1 MRKLSFLF
9 LGVVMMSQLALA
21 AGYPLNGS
29 WELMD
34 PESWSFKNMQKKAP
48 EGFVCGY
55 VVDDAWGNNYFS
67 MYVVKKADKYELVY
81 KKPGIAKTK
90 EIDATLAKE
99 LLKTVDGN
107 IGEAQKR
114 RDFEIE
120 DARKRLEKTEA
131 DETNDDEDIWVV
143 FYDGDVIY
151 ALKPGKM
158 AYSWPDVFYR
168 LPDKNWNDQ
177 MAILSDAKAS
187 GTPDIKV
194 EYIDVDKKEEI
205 NPDSIYY
212 VTEVGPDFPGGSQ
225 ALQDYLRA
233 NVNYPAQC
241 REAKIQG
248 RVLINFLVEKDGSI
262 KNVSVLKSV
271 HPLLDEEARR
281 VISTMP
287 KWKPGM
293 EHGTPVRVQYT
304 VPVNFRLN

>member
-1 MRKLSFLF
+1 
-9 LGVVMMSQLALA
+9 
-21 AGYPLNGS
+21 
-29 WELMD
+29 
-34 PESWSFKNMQKKAP
+34 
-48 EGFVCGY
+48 
-55 VVDDAWGNNYFS
+55 
-67 MYVVKKADKYELVY
+67 
-81 KKPGIAKTK
+81 
-90 EIDATLAKE
+90 
-99 LLKTVDGN
+99 
-107 IGEAQKR
+107 
-114 RDFEIE
+114 
-120 DARKRLEKTEA
+120 
-131 DETNDDEDIWVV
+131 
-143 FYDGDVIY
+143 
-151 ALKPGKM
+151 M

-187 GTPDIKV
+187 GTSDIKV

-212 VTEVGPDFPGGSQ
+212 VTEIGPEFPGGPQ
-225 ALQDYLRA
+225 ALLDYLKA

-248 RVLINFLVEKDGSI
+248 RVLINFVVQKDGSI

-304 VPVNFRLN
+304 VPVNFRLNSNLHE

>member
-34 PESWSFKNMQKKAP
+34 PESWSFKKTQKNAP

-55 VVDDAWGNNYFS
+55 VVNDAWGNNYFS

-120 DARKRLEKTEA
+120 EAKKRLEKKEA
-131 DETNDDEDIWVV
+131 DETEDVEVIWSV

-151 ALKPGKM
+151 ALKPGKI
-158 AYSWPDVFYR
+158 AYSWPDVFSR
-168 LPDKNWNDQ
+168 LPDKNWNDELDL
-177 MAILSDAKAS
+177 LSDTKTS
-187 GTPDIKV
+187 EIPGIKV
-194 EYIDVDKKEEI
+194 EYIDVDKGEKI

-212 VTEVGPDFPGGSQ
+212 VTEIGPEFPGGPQ
-225 ALQDYLRA
+225 ALLDYLKA

-248 RVLINFLVEKDGSI
+248 RVLINFVVQKDGSI

-271 HPLLDEEARR
+271 HPLLDAEALR
-281 VISTMP
+281 VISAMP
-287 KWKPGM
+287 NWKPGM
-293 EHGTPVRVQYT
+293 EHGTPVSVQYT

>member
-1 MRKLSFLF
+1 MRKLSFMF

-29 WELMD
+29 WELID
-34 PESWSFKNMQKKAP
+34 PESWSFKNMQNKAP

-55 VVDDAWGNNYFS
+55 VVDDAWGKNYFS

-90 EIDATLAKE
+90 EIDSTLAIE

-131 DETNDDEDIWVV
+131 DETEDVEVVWSV

-151 ALKPGKM
+151 ALMPGKI
-158 AYSWPDVFYR
+158 AYSWPDVFSR
-168 LPDKNWNDQ
+168 LPDKNWNDELDL
-177 MAILSDAKAS
+177 LSDTKTS
-187 GTPDIKV
+187 EIPGIKV
-194 EYIDVDKKEEI
+194 ENIDVDIEEKI

-212 VTEVGPDFPGGSQ
+212 VTEIGPEFPGGPQ
-225 ALQDYLRA
+225 ALLDYLKA

-248 RVLINFLVEKDGSI
+248 RVLINFVVQKDGSI

-271 HPLLDEEARR
+271 HPLLDAEALR
-281 VISTMP
+281 VISAMP
-287 KWKPGM
+287 NWKPGM
-293 EHGTPVRVQYT
+293 EHGTPVSVQYT